1 MTRYVVIGAGAVG
14 ASVAAQLHLAGRP
27 VTLIARGDH
36 LDALRTRGLR
46 YVRPLENRV
55 IDVPV
60 AGGPDEIELRPDDVL
75 VVATKSQ
82 DTEDV
87 LRAWAWRPVGESTA
101 AAELPVVLLQNDLEN
116 DRAALRRFA
125 GVIGAVVWIPSSHLE
140 PGEVVAP
147 SPGAL
152 RLGAYPGGDH
162 PRLAGIAED
171 LTAAQFHVEVVPDI
185 RRWKAGKLVG
195 NTVNVLDALYR
206 PSDLR
211 AAAARIVKRKPGS
224 CSVRTISS
232 LTSTSASRSSAAG
245 VRPGRASG
253 AVRPPKT
260 DFLNGEI
267 VLQAR
272 LASLDAPYNAALT
285 ERIHR
290 AGGLAPGSL
299 DDADLV
305 ATLPD
310 LPRRAV
316 LAEAAEL
323 KALIA
328 AGLAPVILDVRWAL
342 GDPHGRDHYR
352 AGHLPGAVH
361 VDLDT
366 QLAAPPGPA
375 GRHPLPD
382 VGDLQAA
389 ARGWGVTA
397 RRPIV
402 VYDDNGGTAAAR
414 TWWLLRWAGLDDVRI
429 LDGALASWRAHGF
442 ELSTGDETATT
453 GDVVLAGGRLPTLT
467 TDEAAALA
475 ETGVLLDARAAERY
489 RGEVEP
495 VDPRAG
501 HVPGARSAPTAD
513 NLRDGFFRPTGELRE
528 KYGDLGG
535 AKVGV
540 YCGSGVTAAHEI
552 AALAIAGIPAAL
564 YPGSW
569 SAGSADPARPLPPR
583 SHQHPVCGSAAAE
596 DALHPRRPSHRS
608 DQDQTC
614 RPRQHSRRQAGAPS
628 NAKQSRRHS
637 ATRLR
642 TVHYLRQRRMAIA
655 GDRFESYGHPSFKI
669 AFRDPWGNTV
679 SET

>member
-14 ASVAAQLHLAGRP
+14 ATVAAQLHLAGRP

-36 LDALRTRGLR
+36 LDALRTKGLR
-46 YVRPLENRV
+46 YVRPQETQV

-60 AGGPDEIELRPDDVL
+60 AAGPDEVELRRDDVL

-87 LRAWAWRPVGESTA
+87 LRTWAWQPVAGSTA
-101 AAELPVVLLQNDLEN
+101 ASELPVVLLQNGLEN

-125 GVIGAVVWIPSSHLE
+125 GVIGAVVWMPSSHLE

-152 RLGAYPGGDH
+152 WLGAYPGGGH
-162 PRLAGIAED
+162 PRLAAIAED
-171 LTAAQFHVEVVPDI
+171 LAAARFQVEVVPDI
-185 RRWKAGKLVG
+185 RHWKAGKLVG

-206 PSDLR
+206 PSELR
-211 AAAARIVKRKPGS
+211 AAAARLVKQEARIVLGADDFVPAVDLGEPIRRSGS
-224 CSVRTISS
+224 STWQS
-232 LTSTSASRSSAAG
+232 LRRGAA
-245 VRPGRASG
+245 PE
-253 AVRPPKT
+253 T
-260 DFLNGEI
+260 DFLNGEV

-272 LASLDAPYNAALT
+272 LSGLGAPYNAALT

-290 AGGLAPGSL
+290 AAGVAPGSL

-316 LAEAAEL
+316 LADAAEL
-323 KALIA
+323 HALIS
-328 AGLAPVILDVRWAL
+328 AGQAPVLLDVRWAL
-342 GDPHGRDHYR
+342 GDPDGRDHYR

-366 QLAAPPGPA
+366 QLAAPPGPT
-375 GRHPLPD
+375 GRHPLPAL
-382 VGDLQAA
+382 GDLQAA
-389 ARGWGVTA
+389 ARSWGVTA
-397 RRPIV
+397 RRPVV

-414 TWWLLRWAGLDDVRI
+414 AWWLLRWAGIDDVRI
-429 LDGALASWRAHGF
+429 LDGALSSWRARGF
-442 ELSTGDETATT
+442 PLSTGDEQAAA
-453 GDVVLAGGRLPTLT
+453 GDVVLTGGRLPTLT
-467 TDEAAALA
+467 ADEAAALA

-501 HVPGARSAPTAD
+501 HIPGARSAPTAH
-513 NLRDGFFRPTGELRE
+513 NLKDGTFLPTGELRK
-528 KYGDLGG
+528 KYGDLSGSE
-535 AKVGV
+535 VGV

-569 SAGSADPARPLPPR
+569 SAWSADPDRPVATGEEGPR
-583 SHQHPVCGSAAAE
+583 SGRQHPPLRKG
-596 DALHPRRPSHRS
+596 RR
-608 DQDQTC
+608 
-614 RPRQHSRRQAGAPS
+614 
-628 NAKQSRRHS
+628 
-637 ATRLR
+637 
-642 TVHYLRQRRMAIA
+642 
-655 GDRFESYGHPSFKI
+655 
-669 AFRDPWGNTV
+669 
-679 SET
+679 

>member
-14 ASVAAQLHLAGRP
+14 ATVAAQLHLAGRR

-36 LDALRTRGLR
+36 LDALRTKGLR
-46 YVRPLENRV
+46 YVRPRETRV

-82 DTEDV
+82 DTEAV
-87 LRAWAWRPVGESTA
+87 LRTWAWQPVDASTA
-101 AAELPVVLLQNDLEN
+101 AAELPVVLLQNGLEN

-125 GVIGAVVWIPSSHLE
+125 GVIGAVVWMPSSHLE

-152 RLGAYPGGDH
+152 WLGAYPGGGH

-171 LTAAQFHVEVVPDI
+171 LTAAGFHVEVVPGI
-185 RRWKAGKLVG
+185 QRLKAGKLVG

-211 AAAARIVKRKPGS
+211 AAAARILKQEARTVLGTDDFVPAVDLGEPVKRGGS
-224 CSVRTISS
+224 STWQS
-232 LTSTSASRSSAAG
+232 LRRGAA
-245 VRPGRASG
+245 PE
-253 AVRPPKT
+253 T

-272 LASLDAPYNAALT
+272 LAGLDAPYNAALT

-290 AGGLAPGSL
+290 AGEIAPGSL

-316 LAEAAEL
+316 LADAAEL
-323 KALIA
+323 HALIE
-328 AGLAPVILDVRWAL
+328 AGQAPVLLDVRWAL
-342 GDPHGRDHYR
+342 GDPHGHDHYR
-352 AGHLPGAVH
+352 AGHIPGAVY
-361 VDLDT
+361 VDLDSR
-366 QLAAPPGPA
+366 LAAPPGPA

-389 ARGWGVTA
+389 ARSWGVTA

-414 TWWLLRWAGLDDVRI
+414 AWWLLRWAGLDDVRI
-429 LDGALASWRAHGF
+429 LDGSLASWRAHGF
-442 ELSTGDETATT
+442 ALSTGDETATA
-453 GDVVLAGGRLPTLT
+453 GDVVLTGGRLPTLT

-475 ETGVLLDARAAERY
+475 ETGVLLDARATERY

-501 HVPGARSAPTAD
+501 HIPGARSAPTTD
-513 NLRDGFFRPTGELRE
+513 NLRAGFFRPTGELRE

-552 AALAIAGIPAAL
+552 AALAVAGIPAAL

-569 SAGSADPARPLPPR
+569 SAWSADPARP
-583 SHQHPVCGSAAAE
+583 VATGE
-596 DALHPRRPSHRS
+596 DS
-608 DQDQTC
+608 
-614 RPRQHSRRQAGAPS
+614 
-628 NAKQSRRHS
+628 
-637 ATRLR
+637 
-642 TVHYLRQRRMAIA
+642 
-655 GDRFESYGHPSFKI
+655 
-669 AFRDPWGNTV
+669 
-679 SET
+679 